1 MSDHYFTLPDTQLG
15 GPSFKGLAELVAEMS
30 AKKDTSGGTSLAG
43 ALDHGINNFEI
54 QNLVDAFG
62 FNNMVTIAR
71 KGLIETLSAEAMPYG
86 VPLDKVQALSA
97 PVVLGAE
104 FADDIALATGTTGA
118 TDLSFV
124 TALHIGAFDISDNTI
139 TGKIGTDATWRKDVS
154 GTVPAGAQGNYE
166 WPYGAKTNMINWT
179 DLSSLTNAKNIRFNN
194 DNSATDLS
202 AVIGLVAAV
211 SAASHDQKRD
221 VKSQNILGDNLYD
234 STVADNAATNVLREK
249 VYLDLLN
256 LCVPAPIGKEVWG
269 SRQNLGSSGAGG
281 GIAVYLKNGLFKD
294 SFGKNK
300 TYLTTVASF
309 KTVVDGQLSFPTG
322 EVIADKWSEFRAFK
336 AYGFSGSD
344 VASAAGYAA
353 DLSGLGATAAQG
365 AGVREAFAAVF
376 GSTGGLEDQ
385 LTDYGAL
392 ETFQN
397 RDGIKLADI
406 SASHDA
412 NSLTGLVDKFDAFIE
427 ASKDRHWSTTG
438 MVVPTV
444 YSGSKKE
451 VWDKFQ
457 TQLGRDPLLSVRNVG
472 AISPE
477 QERRLRVFLEMHAA
491 ILTDDTQTAPGN
503 SNMQGVGNV
512 GTVGAYASNNLV
524 VGISGGIVGEGNEGA
539 GKTVQKVKYVDG
551 IPQPTAAAK
560 EVSLINHANLKSW
573 ETTGIL
579 GNASDFTGLFT
590 IDAAYNLR
598 SRIPGLDLMQ
608 TDMTNT
614 DLDGLLKESISGT
627 RQRNRKDGRTHLFA
641 ASSTA
646 ASPIST
652 VAGVT
657 SHLHAGDFFTPGQFQ
672 KSFINTDNLQQAANV
687 ALRYFNVRDQRGSVL
702 TDTANEASFGYVTST
717 TTGGRTVF
725 PAVLRDLKKK
735 DISAGLTNV
744 AEAQNTTYAANVQ
757 EMRYVYDGLVRAH
770 LPDEKSAIA
779 EILSWKPVPPQL
791 YVDPND
797 HTDYVSS
804 TDRIAA
810 AVAAKN
816 FNYDANSA
824 TYDNR
829 NLDKQMAHVLTNYFL
844 DASYMAT
851 TAGAVSGAKR
861 TSIANAHSIMALLDV
876 EPKETLKAL
885 EGFGKGSTTA
895 TPSPTGLLVYNS
907 APGALTGVARDTII
921 YVLGA
926 CVQYGKSVSLFQ
938 RIASAVNGSETDA
951 DLIIDSYIQELD
963 DYFADAAS
971 GSEVTFGDSNSTAY
985 ITNQHLN
992 YWLPYLSVL
1001 TPAQIA
1007 DRVKK
1012 EEGLLTISN
1021 DSQVKLLGLL
1031 NAACKGKVGSSV
1043 SADAPARIAGLN
1055 AMFAAGVPKAFV
1067 DIAFTIRGVNG
1078 YTNFAGSMY
1087 ESSVD
1092 NFA

>member
-30 AKKDTSGGTSLAG
+30 AKKDVSAASAGTLV
-43 ALDHGINNFEI
+43 HQNYGINNFEI

-86 VPLDKVQALSA
+86 VPLDQVQALSA
-97 PVVLGAE
+97 PIVLGAE
-104 FADDIALATGTTGA
+104 FADDIVKAAGETGA
-118 TDLSFV
+118 TDIEFAQ
-124 TALHIGAFDISDNTI
+124 ALHRGAFDISDNTI
-139 TGKIGTDATWRKDVS
+139 KGRNHSDATWRKDVS
-154 GTVPAGAQGNYE
+154 GVVPAGAQGNYE
-166 WPYGAKTNMINWT
+166 WPYAIKTNMINWT

-202 AVIGLVAAV
+202 AVIALVAAE
-211 SAASHDQKRD
+211 AANSHDKKRD
-221 VKSQNILGDNLYD
+221 IKSQNILGDNLYA
-234 STVADNAATNVLREK
+234 SGSAENATANVLREK

-256 LCVPAPIGKEVWG
+256 LCVPAPNGKEVWG
-269 SRQNLGSSGAGG
+269 SRQNLGSSSSGG
-281 GIAVYLKNGLFKD
+281 GIAVYLKNGKFID
-294 SFGKNK
+294 TFGKNK

-309 KTVVDGQLSFPTG
+309 KTMIDGKLSFPVG
-322 EVIADKWSEFRAFK
+322 EDIADKWNEFRTFK

-397 RDGIKLADI
+397 RDGIKLADV

-412 NSLTGLVDKFDAFIE
+412 TSLTGLVDKFDAFIE

-438 MVVPTV
+438 MVEPTV

-503 SNMQGVGNV
+503 ANMQGLGNV

-524 VGISGGIVGEGNEGA
+524 VGISGGIVGQGNEGA
-539 GKTVQKVKYVDG
+539 LAAVTAVKYVDG

-573 ETTGIL
+573 ETTGVL

-598 SRIPGLDLMQ
+598 SRIPGLDLMA
-608 TDMTNT
+608 TNMTNA
-614 DLDGLLKESISGT
+614 DLDNLLKDSVVAT
-627 RQRNRKDGRTHLFA
+627 RTRNRKNGRTHYFA
-641 ASSTA
+641 PSSTA
-646 ASPIST
+646 ASPITT
-652 VAGVT
+652 VTGVT

-687 ALRYFNVRDQRGSVL
+687 ALRYFNVRDQRADVI
-702 TDTANEASFGYVTST
+702 TDTANSASFGYVTST

-735 DISAGLTNV
+735 GAAKDPI
-744 AEAQNTTYAANVQ
+744 AEAQNTTYAQNVQ

-797 HTDYVSS
+797 HTDYESS
-804 TDRIAA
+804 TDRLAK

-816 FNYDANSA
+816 FNYAAADAA
-824 TYDNR
+824 YDNR

-851 TAGAVSGAKR
+851 TAGATGGAKR
-861 TSIANAHSIMALLDV
+861 TSVANAHSIMALLDV

-885 EGFGKGSTTA
+885 EGFGKGLTTA
-895 TPSPTGLLVYNS
+895 TPSPTGLLTYNS
-907 APGALTGVARDTII
+907 APGALTGVARDTIV

-938 RIASAVNGSETDA
+938 KIASAVNGSETDA
-951 DLIIDSYIQELD
+951 DLIIDSYIQELN

-1055 AMFAAGVPKAFV
+1055 AMFAAGVPKAFI

>member
-1 MSDHYFTLPDTQLG
+1 M
-15 GPSFKGLAELVAEMS
+15 VAP
-30 AKKDTSGGTSLAG
+30 TT
-43 ALDHGINNFEI
+43 
-54 QNLVDAFG
+54 
-62 FNNMVTIAR
+62 
-71 KGLIETLSAEAMPYG
+71 Y
-86 VPLDKVQALSA
+86 
-97 PVVLGAE
+97 
-104 FADDIALATGTTGA
+104 TG
-118 TDLSFV
+118 S
-124 TALHIGAFDISDNTI
+124 N
-139 TGKIGTDATWRKDVS
+139 
-154 GTVPAGAQGNYE
+154 
-166 WPYGAKTNMINWT
+166 
-179 DLSSLTNAKNIRFNN
+179 
-194 DNSATDLS
+194 
-202 AVIGLVAAV
+202 
-211 SAASHDQKRD
+211 
-221 VKSQNILGDNLYD
+221 
-234 STVADNAATNVLREK
+234 
-249 VYLDLLN
+249 
-256 LCVPAPIGKEVWG
+256 
-269 SRQNLGSSGAGG
+269 
-281 GIAVYLKNGLFKD
+281 
-294 SFGKNK
+294 
-300 TYLTTVASF
+300 
-309 KTVVDGQLSFPTG
+309 
-322 EVIADKWSEFRAFK
+322 
-336 AYGFSGSD
+336 
-344 VASAAGYAA
+344 
-353 DLSGLGATAAQG
+353 
-365 AGVREAFAAVF
+365 
-376 GSTGGLEDQ
+376 
-385 LTDYGAL
+385 
-392 ETFQN
+392 
-397 RDGIKLADI
+397 
-406 SASHDA
+406 
-412 NSLTGLVDKFDAFIE
+412 
-427 ASKDRHWSTTG
+427 
-438 MVVPTV
+438 
-444 YSGSKKE
+444 KE

-457 TQLGRDPLLSVRNVG
+457 TQLGRDPLLSGRNVS

-491 ILTDDTQTAPGN
+491 ILTDDTQSGPAN
-503 SNMQGVGNV
+503 ANMQGLGTK
-512 GTVGAYASNNLV
+512 GTVGAYQSNNLV
-524 VGISGGIVGEGNEGA
+524 VGISGGIVGSGNEGA
-539 GKTVQKVKYVDG
+539 GAAVTAVKYVSG
-551 IPQPTAAAK
+551 IPQPTAAAS
-560 EVSLINHANLKSW
+560 EVSLINHANEKSW

-608 TDMTNT
+608 TNMANV
-614 DLDGLLKESISGT
+614 DLDNLLKDSVAGT
-627 RQRNRKDGRTHLFA
+627 RQRNRKDGRTHFFA
-641 ASSTA
+641 PSTNA
-646 ASPIST
+646 ASPITT
-652 VAGVT
+652 VAGVS

-687 ALRYFNVRDQRGSVL
+687 ALRYFNVRDLSSSVL
-702 TDTANEASFGYVTST
+702 TDTADSASFGYVTST
-717 TTGGRTVF
+717 TAGGRTVF

-735 DISAGLTNV
+735 GAQGASID
-744 AEAQNTTYAANVQ
+744 EAANTSYAQNVQ

-797 HTDYVSS
+797 HTDYEST
-804 TDRIAA
+804 TDRLAK

-816 FNYDANSA
+816 FNYAGADA

-851 TAGAVSGAKR
+851 TAGATGGAKR
-861 TSIANAHSIMALLDV
+861 TSVANAHSIMALLDV

-885 EGFGKGSTTA
+885 EGFGKGLTTA
-895 TPSPTGLLVYNS
+895 SPSPTGLLVYNTGS
-907 APGALTGVARDTII
+907 APGALSGVARDTII

-938 RIASAVNGSETDA
+938 KIASAVNGSETDA
-951 DLIIDSYIQELD
+951 DLIIDSYIQELN